1 MPVHRGCRPA
11 RRSLRRRV
19 RRRVDR
25 TLSQCFKWIARNI
38 RWLLCVVLGCWAS
51 VSSLVPRQTGPT
63 VTVPENEG
71 KRCSKRARSSRPC
84 LPDNFDALLECRDL
98 TVDLMIEKMQT
109 LLPVPTT
116 YWHVCK
122 HRLALTGQGGPLDLR
137 AQQCRPLLA
146 CYLSREK
153 HICWTSI
160 RERWHCRRVSVA

>member
-98 TVDLMIEKMQT
+98 TQDLLIER
-109 LLPVPTT
+109 V
-116 YWHVCK
+116 V
-122 HRLALTGQGGPLDLR
+122 RALHAWASQFPW
-137 AQQCRPLLA
+137 C
-146 CYLSREK
+146 
-153 HICWTSI
+153 
-160 RERWHCRRVSVA
+160 

>member
-11 RRSLRRRV
+11 RRSLRRRA

-98 TVDLMIEKMQT
+98 TQDLLIERVVRALHAWASQFPWCQHEVAHCLSCSWLTWLCPQT
-109 LLPVPTT
+109 CLTWRLMHVFSVVPCC
-116 YWHVCK
+116 VCDC
-122 HRLALTGQGGPLDLR
+122 L
-137 AQQCRPLLA
+137 
-146 CYLSREK
+146 
-153 HICWTSI
+153 
-160 RERWHCRRVSVA
+160 